1 MSTPSAIIAKA
12 RRQTHSNSVSYTDS
26 DAILDLNNR
35 YQTIIWRIQ
44 TEVDEW
50 HFWTWVTDT
59 TTSGQSEYNI
69 SEMSTW
75 LKINQIDKISIKFF
89 STDTNFTPLTRVDFN
104 TLDLDLATYSDWAW
118 TPFYFVKDNSV
129 FVYPTPSQT
138 VAGGVKAYVIYQP
151 DDVTTSST
159 EDDLA
164 IAPRFHQY
172 LVDGMCAEYW
182 YANGNENKGQFY
194 DAKFDKWVNAMI
206 SAMKN
211 RAQEPVEFVVST
223 NPYE

>member
-1 MSTPSAIIAKA
+1 MSTPSEIIAKA
-12 RRQTHSNSVSYTDS
+12 RRQTHSNSVSYADS

-35 YQTIIWRIQ
+35 YQAIIWRIQ

-69 SEMSTW
+69 KEMASW
-75 LKINQIDKISIKFF
+75 IQINQIDKLAIKFF
-89 STDTNFTPLTRVDFN
+89 STDTNHTICTKIDFN
-104 TLDLDLATYSDWAW
+104 SLDYDFASYSTWAGQ
-118 TPFYFVKDNSV
+118 PFYFVKDNSV
-129 FVYPTPSQT
+129 FIAPTPTQT
-138 VAGGVKAYVIYQP
+138 VAGGFKAYIVYQP
-151 DDVTTSST
+151 DDLTTVGT
-159 EDDLA
+159 EDDFA

-172 LVDGMCAEYW
+172 LVDWMCAEYW

-194 DAKFDKWVNAMI
+194 DAKFDKWVNSMI
-206 SAMKN
+206 EAMKN